1 MAVDLAALELEL
13 ELALKCYDDS
23 ISSHSFNFSTA
34 LKSPDATVSVLSSS
48 SKYSPLCTPLQPQCT
63 SNMSSARS
71 LHVTNS
77 GSIYYPP
84 APGHDENSAP
94 AGNGSSSSSSN
105 LSHSS
110 TNGSSAAFASR
121 VAGRR
126 GRGRGL
132 LDTHPSRRGE
142 QAAHSSGDEDEED
155 ELLRDRLHDLHL
167 EQAVARTAS
176 KSFAASMA
184 EHEQRFAGLLRD
196 QGKLRRENV
205 ELKAQIVELHK
216 QNMLQQ
222 ELGAAGEAGEGVRS
236 AVAGRG
242 DVPKASAPTIM
253 ADLQHKVS
261 QLEADVA
268 FLSAAKEDY
277 RAALEAELSAGA
289 LRSAESQ
296 KTLEH
301 QKASLEHMQAAAT
314 KWKKAAEHEARKA
327 RVAAQQ
333 RDAVQTAY
341 DKIKL
346 LMIGVGAG
354 AKTKTKSEP

>member
-13 ELALKCYDDS
+13 ELALKSYDDS
-23 ISSHSFNFSTA
+23 ISSHSFNFSAA
-34 LKSPDATVSVLSSS
+34 LKSPDATVPVLSSS

-84 APGHDENSAP
+84 ALGHDENSAP
-94 AGNGSSSSSSN
+94 AGNGSSSSN

-126 GRGRGL
+126 GQ
-132 LDTHPSRRGE
+132 LDTHPSRREE

-167 EQAVARTAS
+167 EQAAARTAS
-176 KSFAASMA
+176 KSFAASIA

-196 QGKLRRENV
+196 QGKLRRENA
-205 ELKAQIVELHK
+205 ELKAQIVELRK

-222 ELGAAGEAGEGVRS
+222 ELGAAGEAGEGVS
-236 AVAGRG
+236 SGAEAGRG
-242 DVPKASAPTIM
+242 GVLAASAPTITS
-253 ADLQHKVS
+253 DLQHKVS

-268 FLSAAKEDY
+268 FLSTAKEDY

-289 LRSAESQ
+289 LRSAKSQ

-301 QKASLEHMQAAAT
+301 QKASLERMQAVAI

-327 RVAAQQ
+327 KVAAQQ

-346 LMIGVGAG
+346 RLIGVGA
-354 AKTKTKSEP
+354 KSEP

>member
-13 ELALKCYDDS
+13 ELALKSYDDS
-23 ISSHSFNFSTA
+23 ISSHSFNFSAA
-34 LKSPDATVSVLSSS
+34 LKSPDATVPVLSSS

-84 APGHDENSAP
+84 ALGHDENSAP
-94 AGNGSSSSSSN
+94 AGNGNGSGSGSGSGSSSSN

-126 GRGRGL
+126 GQ
-132 LDTHPSRRGE
+132 LDTHTSRRGE

-167 EQAVARTAS
+167 EQAAARTAS
-176 KSFAASMA
+176 KSFAASIT
-184 EHEQRFAGLLRD
+184 EHEQRFAGFLRD
-196 QGKLRRENV
+196 QGKLRRENA

-222 ELGAAGEAGEGVRS
+222 ELGAAGEAGEGVS
-236 AVAGRG
+236 SGAEAGRG
-242 DVPKASAPTIM
+242 SVLAASAPTIT
-253 ADLQHKVS
+253 ADLLHKVS

-289 LRSAESQ
+289 LRSAKSQ

-301 QKASLEHMQAAAT
+301 QKASLERMQAVAI

-327 RVAAQQ
+327 KVAAQQ

-346 LMIGVGAG
+346 RLIGMGA
-354 AKTKTKSEP
+354 KSEPS